1 MAEWI
6 ADDLSTD
13 EVKVEVILPA
23 LKGFER
29 FFEKGAE
36 KYNFDFGRVS
46 DLSRCTIQIY
56 DNHKAAAVN
65 KMVEVT
71 KRLLEGAKDGDC
83 PYTSQPYKVIKC
95 TNKFFANRDKGGYMD
110 LNINLLFDKFN
121 GCKSTVCEMQ
131 LNFKSIIDEKSRAHK
146 NYELARALHVYDD
159 TAKIIAT
166 QDWSS
171 ASTALKTGRI
181 EHAILEGNNIPPVD
195 FAQLLADACTEQ
207 LKKLALKQMSVDVL
221 CATSDASYCEINT
234 PNTSNAYAELT
245 ELILID
251 SPDVVMGNGPM
262 RFGQLCLLH
271 IIETDIMNAT
281 QCWLSSNVVESLE
294 TRSVT
299 IHLKLGPSFEFTCTP
314 NGVSY
319 FDVMGLASIFEHT
332 QGHNWNNKEGWC
344 KKDVP
349 VKDWFGVT
357 LADGGRHVHS
367 LNLAENNLVGK
378 FVPAHVG
385 LQWSLSVVPDQVTFL
400 NFQNLTSLR
409 I

>member
-1 MAEWI
+1 
-6 ADDLSTD
+6 
-13 EVKVEVILPA
+13 
-23 LKGFER
+23 
-29 FFEKGAE
+29 
-36 KYNFDFGRVS
+36 
-46 DLSRCTIQIY
+46 
-56 DNHKAAAVN
+56 
-65 KMVEVT
+65 
-71 KRLLEGAKDGDC
+71 
-83 PYTSQPYKVIKC
+83 
-95 TNKFFANRDKGGYMD
+95 
-110 LNINLLFDKFN
+110 
-121 GCKSTVCEMQ
+121 MQ

-207 LKKLALKQMSVDVL
+207 LKKLTLKQMSVDVL

-357 LADGGRHVHS
+357 LVAKDSPVRRTC
-367 LNLAENNLVGK
+367 K
-378 FVPAHVG
+378 
-385 LQWSLSVVPDQVTFL
+385 
-400 NFQNLTSLR
+400 
-409 I
+409 

>member
-1 MAEWI
+1 M
-6 ADDLSTD
+6 
-13 EVKVEVILPA
+13 
-23 LKGFER
+23 F
-29 FFEKGAE
+29 
-36 KYNFDFGRVS
+36 
-46 DLSRCTIQIY
+46 
-56 DNHKAAAVN
+56 
-65 KMVEVT
+65 
-71 KRLLEGAKDGDC
+71 
-83 PYTSQPYKVIKC
+83 
-95 TNKFFANRDKGGYMD
+95 
-110 LNINLLFDKFN
+110 
-121 GCKSTVCEMQ
+121 
-131 LNFKSIIDEKSRAHK
+131 
-146 NYELARALHVYDD
+146 
-159 TAKIIAT
+159 
-166 QDWSS
+166 
-171 ASTALKTGRI
+171 
-181 EHAILEGNNIPPVD
+181 
-195 FAQLLADACTEQ
+195 
-207 LKKLALKQMSVDVL
+207 
-221 CATSDASYCEINT
+221 ASYCEINT

-385 LQWSLSVVPDQVTFL
+385 TLQRMTL
-400 NFQNLTSLR
+400 
-409 I
+409 